1 MRAGLRRLPA
11 PGPEQLPRLEVAE
24 VGLCGTEPSGLLH
37 CQKASPSRGMVR
49 GGQGALK
56 TTSGLRSA
64 QARPGFVGSLGSQC
78 PALGTHSARA
88 AGRSV
93 ADGRTFA
100 RVVGSPQGKGSC
112 AETGS
117 PHPRSVAVLPNPP
130 SRQRCTKLLKSP
142 ATHTETDQGH
152 EEHRESGLE
161 TSQVTTRGLPVPTGK
176 ASPKLSPRPSE
187 MLGRLSFHPICG
199 ATPGAAW
206 VLAML

>member
-1 MRAGLRRLPA
+1 M
-11 PGPEQLPRLEVAE
+11 
-24 VGLCGTEPSGLLH
+24 GLCGTEPSGLLH
-37 CQKASPSRGMVR
+37 CQKASPSRGTVR

-56 TTSGLRSA
+56 TASGLWSA

-78 PALGTHSARA
+78 PALGTHSTRA

-199 ATPGAAW
+199 AKPGAAW